1 MMGVS
6 RATRGASVR
15 LSVNVSLAED
25 GETDEE
31 EIVYLIRRRLQRKHR
46 RITISVTV
54 VTVV

>member
-1 MMGVS
+1 MDVS
-6 RATRGASVR
+6 RATRGASVCP
-15 LSVNVSLAED
+15 SVNVSLAAD

-31 EIVYLIRRRLQRKHR
+31 EIFYLMRHRLQRKHR

>member
-1 MMGVS
+1 MGVS